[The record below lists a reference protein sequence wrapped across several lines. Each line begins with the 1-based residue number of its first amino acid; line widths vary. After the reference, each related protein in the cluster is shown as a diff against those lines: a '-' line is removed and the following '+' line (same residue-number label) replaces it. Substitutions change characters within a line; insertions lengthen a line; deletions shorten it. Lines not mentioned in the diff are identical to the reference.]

1 MAQSPAHFLALAM
14 VDVAVVL
21 IASTALTPLLRRLRQ
36 PPVIAEI
43 TAGIALGPSL
53 LGLLPGN
60 IPNRLFP
67 VSVRPDLSAV
77 AQVGILLFMFLVG
90 WQMNPG
96 DIRRNRGAVA
106 GVSFASIALPFAT
119 GIILATW
126 LYHDH
131 SQVNGHHVS
140 KTAFVLFV
148 GTAMAITAF
157 PVLARIILEHRLQ
170 MTRVGALSLTSAAVG
185 DVLAWCMLAL
195 VSAVAASS
203 GSGALVRLAGKSA
216 LYVVVLVAVVRPLLK
231 LLINR
236 MSRHGNV
243 APQILALLAS
253 GAFLA
258 GYVTNEIG
266 LDAIFGAFSFGLIMP
281 RDAGPSLQ
289 ARVRVPMENVT
300 ALLLPVFFVS
310 TGLGVDVTKLGS
322 GGILELLAI
331 IAVACTGKI
340 VGATGA
346 ARLSGLSWYE
356 SRTVGFLM
364 NTRGL
369 TELIIINVGATV
381 GVLDGNMFT
390 MMVIMALVTTGM
402 AGPFVP
408 RLPYARTGGLED
420 TDDTDDTAPA
430 AETGEDAAGRSAGS
444 SDRHAV

>member
-1 MAQSPAHFLALAM
+1 MAHDSAHLLALAM

-21 IASTALTPLLRRLRQ
+21 IVSTSLTPLFRKLRQ

-43 TAGIALGPSL
+43 IAGIALGPSL
-53 LGLLPGN
+53 LGLLPGD
-60 IPNRLFP
+60 IPDRLFP
-67 VSVRPDLSAV
+67 ASVRPDLAAV

-90 WQMNPG
+90 WQMDPG
-96 DIRRNRGAVA
+96 DIRRNRGAVL
-106 GVSFASIALPFAT
+106 GVSLSSIALPFTT
-119 GIILATW
+119 GIVLATW

-131 SQVNGHHVS
+131 SQVHGHHVS
-140 KTAFVLFV
+140 QTAFVLFV

-170 MTRVGALSLTSAAVG
+170 MTRVGSLSLASAAVG

-195 VSAVAASS
+195 ISAVAASS
-203 GSGALVRLAGKSA
+203 GSGALVRLVGKSA

-231 LLINR
+231 LLIRR

-243 APQILALLAS
+243 APQILGLLAA

-258 GYVTNEIG
+258 GYVTSEIG
-266 LDAIFGAFSFGLIMP
+266 LDAIFGAFSFGLVMP
-281 RDAGPSLQ
+281 RNQGPSLQ
-289 ARVRVPMENVT
+289 ARVRVPMEHIT

-310 TGLGVDVTKLGS
+310 TGLAVDITKLGS
-322 GGILELLAI
+322 GGIVELLAI
-331 IAVACTGKI
+331 IAVGCLGKV

-346 ARLSGLSWYE
+346 ARISGLSWRD

-369 TELIIINVGATV
+369 TELIILNVGLSM

-390 MMVIMALVTTGM
+390 IMVIMALVTTAM
-402 AGPFVP
+402 AGPLVP
-408 RLPYARTGGLED
+408 KLPYARADSPESAEPSAGAAG
-420 TDDTDDTAPA
+420 PA
-430 AETGEDAAGRSAGS
+430 APDRPSEDSG
-444 SDRHAV
+444 RHAL